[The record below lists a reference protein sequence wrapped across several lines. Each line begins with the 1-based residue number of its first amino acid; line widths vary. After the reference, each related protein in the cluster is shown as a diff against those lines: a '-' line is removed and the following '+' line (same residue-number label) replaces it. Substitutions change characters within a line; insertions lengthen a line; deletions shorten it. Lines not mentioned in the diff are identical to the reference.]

1 MNYQTLTV
9 KTATICYAGHYCLTL
24 GIAKCVIHVH
34 IQYSTVVLEK
44 GNAKGLLNQS
54 HRKDHLEPLE
64 LERLLLRL
72 LGDLDLDLLRDLLR
86 RGRGERERD
95 LLLGRRGRGDRLRY
109 LGGEGR

>member
-9 KTATICYAGHYCLTL
+9 KTATVCYAGHYRLTL

-54 HRKDHLEPLE
+54 H
-64 LERLLLRL
+64 
-72 LGDLDLDLLRDLLR
+72 
-86 RGRGERERD
+86 
-95 LLLGRRGRGDRLRY
+95 
-109 LGGEGR
+109 